1 MIENYESLPNNQK
14 EITSNMQ
21 HVFCGLHAL
30 HNLVIY
36 SERPS
41 WNGKKLW
48 KRKVVSMGDL
58 KPQIV
63 GYILLIISF

>member
-30 HNLVIY
+30 HKLVIY

-48 KRKVVSMGDL
+48 KRKVVSIGDL
-58 KPQIV
+58 KPQIA